1 MTVANLKVFLISR
14 GINSESDWELSGF
27 MISAT
32 SYRKTDETRGETCGT
47 EGEPNPF

>member
-14 GINSESDWELSGF
+14 GMNRESGWELRGIT
-27 MISAT
+27 ISAT
-32 SYRKTDETRGETCGT
+32 GYRKADETRGETCGT